1 MHAGQVHCD
10 EDTRGGDL
18 LAGQVAPDYANRLML
33 FDIALVE
40 YLHGKK
46 SNYTLGCALL
56 FSRAWI
62 VLLEHARDRGRSAG
76 DGPILEH
83 AQDSQHVVINI
94 CTT

>member
-1 MHAGQVHCD
+1 MHA
-10 EDTRGGDL
+10 RKGGFAGFTAPRPSGGKTQCV

-83 AQDSQHVVINI
+83 AQDSQHG
-94 CTT
+94 